1 LSEALV
7 NNADPSSGINFQVG
21 TVRKVASIATIQ
33 NGMSDIGI
41 YLNTPGD
48 AQQLQVFTRDGRQ
61 ILGAALSA
69 EDQSQIFSAANGFEL
84 GSTYS
89 TTYLNQKG
97 DLSYKDMSVFYGAK
111 ADVQLIPQ
119 WDMQEKNPEKH
130 TVLNPIKAP
139 AQLNGKAIGSMSQI
153 QDGMFKLNGVSL
165 SEWSSS
171 NDKDLQAVDV
181 KAWLDTNIESYPST
195 LGGFKVTAQN
205 EIKIPRSQLNLSDPS
220 KSKYLSINGTP
231 LSEVDTEWS
240 SPEELVQEINNQ
252 SESTGVQAM
261 VSDNGDIVI
270 TNTEG
275 NEGQDIT
282 IDSGAIP
289 NAFGIEAGTYKGSI
303 NITRDLDPNVDTP
316 IELGFGTGKPSDL
329 SKLGFTTGAFI
340 KGQTQEDLL
349 VFVTGSG
356 TANVSATYSGSR
368 ADSKETLRAQPLE
381 IKFATRKENNV
392 DQSYYTITDLSTKT
406 EVARRDFDPTQP
418 ELFLN
423 YQGLKISF
431 SNPPAAGDTY
441 TVDGNRDGVG
451 NNENMIAIA
460 NLENKGVMGGGK
472 TLGAYY
478 IDQVNDMGNIARQA
492 AISQSALKVVYDQ
505 AVTARDEVSGVSL
518 DQEAADLIR
527 FQQAYQAA
535 AKILQV
541 ASQLFDS
548 VLSVR

>member
-1 LSEALV
+1 
-7 NNADPSSGINFQVG
+7 
-21 TVRKVASIATIQ
+21 
-33 NGMSDIGI
+33 
-41 YLNTPGD
+41 
-48 AQQLQVFTRDGRQ
+48 
-61 ILGAALSA
+61 
-69 EDQSQIFSAANGFEL
+69 
-84 GSTYS
+84 
-89 TTYLNQKG
+89 
-97 DLSYKDMSVFYGAK
+97 MSVFYGAK

-303 NITRDLDPNVDTP
+303 SITRDLDPNVDTP

-356 TANVSATYSGSR
+356 TANVSATYSSSR
-368 ADSKETLRAQPLE
+368 ADSKESLRAQPLE